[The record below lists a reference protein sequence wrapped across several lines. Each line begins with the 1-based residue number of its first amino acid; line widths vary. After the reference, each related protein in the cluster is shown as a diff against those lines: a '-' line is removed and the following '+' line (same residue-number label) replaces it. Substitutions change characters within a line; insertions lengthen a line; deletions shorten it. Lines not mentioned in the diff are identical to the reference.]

1 MSVIVHGII
10 AFAIFLAGALL
21 LLWSVTPA
29 PAAAQASAPPALTEI
44 LEVDT
49 ASARQVDVTFAD
61 ETRRRAMATAA
72 RAWGAQAGTRHRGWE
87 IGVILERYAP
97 QLHGIYRFRDLMI
110 REAGFMVQPPVLAET
125 RDAFI
130 LARDHSAAASARR
143 VVRILAAERI
153 VSTVPTW
160 RDFLERS
167 WPEPT
172 PPAAIL
178 FPADREE
185 EELWEAWVTEGWESG
200 TRLAGEIFSDDLDR
214 LNGIFTGIIL
224 WHRLEIAGMVTS
236 PDVATRAAA
245 ATGTGTTLRIA
256 ERFVTIDSAARLVAD
271 PGAWRA
277 IGTAP

>member
-1 MSVIVHGII
+1 MSVLVHGII
-10 AFAIFLAGALL
+10 AFAVFLAGALL
-21 LLWSVTPA
+21 LLASVA
-29 PAAAQASAPPALTEI
+29 PSSAAAQASAPPALAEI

-160 RDFLERS
+160 RDFLERT

-172 PPAAIL
+172 PPAAVPLPGGPGRGGTLGGLGDGGLGIRHPPRRRDL
-178 FPADREE
+178 LGRSRPPQRHLHGHHPVAPPGDRRH
-185 EELWEAWVTEGWESG
+185 G
-200 TRLAGEIFSDDLDR
+200 
-214 LNGIFTGIIL
+214 
-224 WHRLEIAGMVTS
+224 
-236 PDVATRAAA
+236 DVAGRRH
-245 ATGTGTTLRIA
+245 TGRRRHRQPAPRSGSP
-256 ERFVTIDSAARLVAD
+256 SAS
-271 PGAWRA
+271 
-277 IGTAP
+277 